1 MHVNQYC
8 PDLLKKKKTKNREE
22 GDTDDRET
30 MTRWKMSSMEKKSM
44 CIFVNCS
51 INYLVWLYKYVKRV
65 LYIILLYKNGF
76 LLNLG
81 LFHEVA
87 VNKNAEVRVLS
98 SSELLKI
105 VWEVEWPIK
114 HILLRFTFPVWIW
127 HFCLIKTL
135 YWHVLVS
142 WHLQLTFPFCIL
154 DLPCWTIFLLPEVH
168 CVELYLVEIAWWQ
181 IIFCLFTSFIW
192 NIFTFPSF

>member
-1 MHVNQYC
+1 
-8 PDLLKKKKTKNREE
+8 
-22 GDTDDRET
+22 

-51 INYLVWLYKYVKRV
+51 INYLVWLYKYIKRV

-76 LLNLG
+76 LFNLG

-142 WHLQLTFPFCIL
+142 WHLQLSR
-154 DLPCWTIFLLPEVH
+154 LPLSLWEIDRQLYKKFSVNYFQEYTCLLLE
-168 CVELYLVEIAWWQ
+168 EKKKKFNSWSFSSWLSTS
-181 IIFCLFTSFIW
+181 FCLFQFV
-192 NIFTFPSF
+192 

>member
-1 MHVNQYC
+1 MWLPLVKKEKIITIYCYYLLQWKGERKKIFLTFYSWELKLLDTRNVEMHVNQYC

-22 GDTDDRET
+22 VDTDDRET

-76 LLNLG
+76 LFNLG

-98 SSELLKI
+98 SSD
-105 VWEVEWPIK
+105 
-114 HILLRFTFPVWIW
+114 
-127 HFCLIKTL
+127 
-135 YWHVLVS
+135 S
-142 WHLQLTFPFCIL
+142 WRLS
-154 DLPCWTIFLLPEVH
+154 ER
-168 CVELYLVEIAWWQ
+168 
-181 IIFCLFTSFIW
+181 
-192 NIFTFPSF
+192 